1 MDAPAAKRNSDGIL
15 VSDPEELKSLYL
27 KTYVDRLTPN
37 EIPEA
42 LKETEKLKDDLFSLR
57 MNAASK
63 ERSDN
68 WSLEQLEKV
77 LKSTKNNAARDAHG
91 HVYELFKL
99 GGINLKLSL
108 LKLCNLTKLKQ
119 EYPEILQLSNIT
131 SI

>member
-1 MDAPAAKRNSDGIL
+1 M
-15 VSDPEELKSLYL
+15 
-27 KTYVDRLTPN
+27 TPN
-37 EIPEA
+37 EVPEA

-77 LKSTKNNAARDAHG
+77 LKSTKNNAAR
-91 HVYELFKL
+91 
-99 GGINLKLSL
+99 NLKLSL

-131 SI
+131 SIYKSKGRKDDLNSDRGIFNVVKI

>member
-1 MDAPAAKRNSDGIL
+1 M
-15 VSDPEELKSLYL
+15 SDPEELKSLYL

-37 EIPEA
+37 EVPEA

-77 LKSTKNNAARDAHG
+77 LKSEAR
-91 HVYELFKL
+91 V
-99 GGINLKLSL
+99 S
-108 LKLCNLTKLKQ
+108 
-119 EYPEILQLSNIT
+119 
-131 SI
+131 